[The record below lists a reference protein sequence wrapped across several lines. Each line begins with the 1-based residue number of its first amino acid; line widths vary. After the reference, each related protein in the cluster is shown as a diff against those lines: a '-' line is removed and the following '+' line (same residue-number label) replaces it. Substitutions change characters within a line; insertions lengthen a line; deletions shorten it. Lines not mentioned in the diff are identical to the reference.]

1 MARNRRHESPLRP
14 RYWPYWLAVG
24 LLWVLSKLPMGLQRW
39 MGYRIGDLFHAFGR
53 RRRHIA
59 RVNVDLC
66 FPDWSES
73 ERARLVREH
82 FRAVGFA
89 LFETTLSWWA
99 SDARLRKLVRL
110 EGLEHLE
117 QALARG
123 KGVLLLSAHF
133 TTLELSGRLLVLFHP
148 FAAMYRPHENPVIE
162 HLFARQRNRHTLR
175 AIPKDDIKGMLRA
188 LKSNQAVWYAQDQSA
203 GGRNSVIVPFFGE
216 PAATQTGTH
225 RIARVSG
232 APVLPFFGFRDRD
245 GHYRLVIRPPLT
257 DFPTE
262 DPETDTARIN
272 RVIEDA
278 VREAPE
284 QYFWAHRRFRKREG
298 MPDPYL
304 REGQS
309 RS

>member
-1 MARNRRHESPLRP
+1 
-14 RYWPYWLAVG
+14 
-24 LLWVLSKLPMGLQRW
+24 

-73 ERARLVREH
+73 ERAHLVREH

-133 TTLELSGRLLVLFHP
+133 TTLELAGRLLTQHHR

-162 HLFARQRNRHTLR
+162 KLFASNRNRHCLQ
-175 AIPKDDIKGMLRA
+175 AIQRNDVKGLLRA
-188 LKSNQAVWYAQDQSA
+188 LKQNQAVWYAPDQGK
-203 GGRNSVIVPFFGE
+203 GGRNSVIAPFFGE
-216 PAATQTGTH
+216 PASTHTGTH

-232 APVLPFFGFRDRD
+232 APVVPFFGFREPD
-245 GHYRLVIRPPLT
+245 GTYRLVIEPPLEN
-257 DFPTE
+257 FPT
-262 DPETDTARIN
+262 DDVLADTTQIN
-272 RVIEDA
+272 RVIEAA
-278 VREAPE
+278 VRKAPD
-284 QYFWAHRRFRKREG
+284 QYFWAHRRFKKRKG

-304 REGQS
+304 APPSHRRKTETS
-309 RS
+309 EK